1 MSDRKK
7 LWNLLEDCTRVLM
20 PFYWEAMRK
29 AIEGTGA
36 PEYWYCLNHA
46 RGIHP
51 KPFTAEYFHL
61 LVPYASYGT
70 LEQSLETVARVG
82 YFERVGA
89 AYVLTDDGLAA
100 VEQIFDA
107 AHEGLAA
114 AEPLP
119 PPQLAQLNRLL
130 WRMVEAALQAPQ
142 PPEKRAITGS
152 RWTDPGDQ
160 ASGSAT
166 MDQYLTDLLR
176 FRDDAHIA
184 AWKPT
189 GVTGNEWEALTFVW
203 RGQAR
208 TPKSLADQL
217 TYRGYSVKDYQDA
230 LAALAERGWVTET
243 TEGFEVTE
251 LGASVRQEAED
262 ATDQYCRSLFD
273 VLTSEQSDM
282 LRQLLGTAIENLRMA
297 GFKMSWN
304 LLNNLP
310 QHLLAL
316 TRGVVVPAIEEYGL
330 DQPGLFYVLR
340 RAYALAPEPIELDT
354 FTSTD
359 PYSNPMRYRDMME
372 RADTAGLVLD
382 AGDDHY
388 VISDAGRHAW
398 EDVNRRFY
406 LRLGELETLSQEE
419 LVRLVDLL
427 GCLVEASVA
436 STALA
441 DKAALAMTGAEHPAG
456 DYAPLAKLDQH
467 LDDLR
472 AYRDDSHL
480 AAWQPYGVSGPVWE
494 TLTFV
499 WRGEANTAEELAAQL
514 EGRRHSFE
522 VYSMALGE
530 LVTRGW
536 LRETADGFEVTDQG
550 AQLRQAAEDATDSA
564 FYAPWQ
570 CQSIED
576 SVNLWRLLTG
586 LGDSLQQLSRD
597 EQEPE

>member
-1 MSDRKK
+1 MADRKE
-7 LWNLLEDCTRVLM
+7 LWNLLEDCAGALM
-20 PFYWEAMRK
+20 PFYWEGMRRE
-29 AIEGTGA
+29 IEATGA
-36 PEYWYCLNHA
+36 PEYWYCLSHA

-51 KPFTAEYFHL
+51 KPFTPEYFHL
-61 LVPYASYGT
+61 LIPYSAH
-70 LEQSLETVARVG
+70 QSLVQSLDAVVRAG
-82 YFERVGA
+82 YFEGVGA
-89 AYVLTDDGLAA
+89 AYTLTDDGLAA
-100 VEQIFDA
+100 VEAIFDA

-166 MDQYLTDLLR
+166 MDQYLTDLVR

-189 GVTGNEWEALTFVW
+189 GVAGNEWEALTFVW

-208 TPKSLADQL
+208 TAESLADQL
-217 TYRGYSVKDYQDA
+217 AFRGYSVEDYRDA

-243 TEGFEVTE
+243 GEGSEVTE
-251 LGASVRQEAED
+251 LGASVREEAED
-262 ATDQYCRSLFD
+262 ATDQYCLSLFD
-273 VLTSEQSDM
+273 VLSSEESEM
-282 LRQLLGTAIENLRMA
+282 LGQLLGAAIENLRMS

-316 TRGVVVPAIEEYGL
+316 TREVVVPAIEEYGL

-359 PYSNPMRYRDMME
+359 PYANPMRYRDMVA
-372 RADTAGLVLD
+372 RAAEAGLVLG
-382 AGDDHY
+382 AGAGQY
-388 VISDAGRHAW
+388 VISDAWRHAW

-406 LRLGELETLSQEE
+406 RRLGELETLSQDE
-419 LVRLVDLL
+419 LVRLEALL
-427 GCLVEASVA
+427 GCLVEASVS
-436 STALA
+436 STVLA
-441 DKAALAMTGAEHPAG
+441 DKKVLAMTRAEHPGG

-494 TLTFV
+494 TLTYV
-499 WRGEANTAEELAAQL
+499 WRREANTAEGLAAQL
-514 EGRRHSFE
+514 EGRRHSRE
-522 VYSMALGE
+522 VYSMALSE

-536 LRETADGFEVTDQG
+536 LRETEDGFEVTDQG
-550 AQLRQAAEDATDSA
+550 AQLRQAAEDATDAA

-570 CQSIED
+570 CQSAED
-576 SVNLWRLLTG
+576 SPNLWRLLTR
-586 LGDSLQQLSRD
+586 LGDSLQQLTRD